1 MKTSDKTIRSIQVGE
16 LKARFSEVLGAV
28 KSGETVVISYGR
40 KREKVAAIV
49 PYPPAGGRVKRKLG
63 LLAGRACVRFAKD
76 FAITDE
82 ELLKA

>member
-1 MKTSDKTIRSIQVGE
+1 MKSIQVGE

-49 PYPPAGGRVKRKLG
+49 PYPPAGGGARRKLG
-63 LLAGRACVRFAKD
+63 LLAGRARVRFAED

-82 ELLKA
+82 DLLKA